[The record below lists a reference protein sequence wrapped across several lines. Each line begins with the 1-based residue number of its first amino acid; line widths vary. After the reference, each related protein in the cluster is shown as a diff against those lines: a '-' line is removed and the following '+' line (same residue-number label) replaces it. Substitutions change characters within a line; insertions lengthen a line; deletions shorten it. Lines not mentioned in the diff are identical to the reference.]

1 MSDKILQYDIII
13 VGGGAAGLVAAVC
26 CAKKLKGKIKIAV
39 IEKEFKLGKKLLA
52 TGNGKCNMTNENM
65 SEEYYNIDSREFV
78 SNIISKYSTDK
89 IIAFWNSLG
98 LLCKADSFGRVYPYS
113 GQASAVLDVLL
124 MNLEYYGVD
133 VFCETNITNVLPE
146 SSGYKLTAYKKIF
159 TAQKV
164 ILATG
169 GKVQPSLGS
178 NGASYQF
185 AAELGLKCT
194 DVFPS
199 LAPIPCNDKYLSLMK
214 GVRTAATVS
223 LNADGNIIHSEQGE
237 LQLNEKNIS
246 GICIFQLSRYVNE
259 YFEFKTIDGIKYN
272 HISIVADFMPD
283 YSLSETENLL
293 KKRRKQMPTLKTE
306 DLMTGIINKKI
317 GLYLAKNLNIEL
329 DSELYS
335 LTDDDIEKIAV
346 SVKSCEFVPSGMSG
360 INSAQV
366 TAGGIELSEIG
377 KNMMSLKYKDLY
389 IIGEAL
395 NVDGMC
401 GGYNLHWA
409 FANGIIAGN
418 DAANSYSNS
427 KKKR

>member
-26 CAKKLKGKIKIAV
+26 CAKKLSGKIKIAV

-52 TGNGKCNMTNENM
+52 TGNGKCNMTNNNM
-65 SEEYYNIDSREFV
+65 SEEYYNNESRGFV
-78 SNIISKYSTDK
+78 KNIISKYSTNK
-89 IIAFWNSLG
+89 ITAFWEYIG

-113 GQASAVLDVLL
+113 GQASAVLDILI
-124 MNLEYYGVD
+124 MNLEYYNVD
-133 VFCETNITNVLPE
+133 IFCETDITSIIPE
-146 SSGYKLTAYKKIF
+146 HNGYKLTAYKKTF

-164 ILATG
+164 ILGTG

-178 NGASYQF
+178 NGSSYKF
-185 AAELGLKCT
+185 AADLGLKCT

-199 LAPIPCNDKYLSLMK
+199 LAPIPCNDKYLPLMK
-214 GVRTAATVS
+214 GVRTAAVVS
-223 LNADGNIIHSEQGE
+223 LKADGKILCSEQGE

-259 YFEFKTIDGIKYN
+259 YYALNTINGTKYN
-272 HISIVADFMPD
+272 
-283 YSLSETENLL
+283 
-293 KKRRKQMPTLKTE
+293 RRKQMPTSKTE
-306 DLMTGIINKKI
+306 ELMTGIINKKI
-317 GLYLAKNLNIEL
+317 GLYLAKKLNIDL
-329 DSELYS
+329 NTKLYNLSDDNIES
-335 LTDDDIEKIAV
+335 LAR
-346 SVKSCEFVPSGMSG
+346 SVKECEFVPSGMSG

-366 TAGGIELSEIG
+366 TAGGIVLSEID
-377 KNMMSLKYKDLY
+377 KNMQSVKYNNLY

-395 NVDGMC
+395 NVDGIC

-409 FANGIIAGN
+409 FASGIIAGN
-418 DAANSYSNS
+418 AAANSY

>member
-1 MSDKILQYDIII
+1 MNDKILQYDIII

-26 CAKKLKGKIKIAV
+26 CAKKLGRKIKIAV

-52 TGNGKCNMTNENM
+52 TGNGKCNMTNNNM
-65 SEEYYNIDSREFV
+65 SFEYYNKESREFV
-78 SNIISKYSTDK
+78 KNIISKYSTDK
-89 IIAFWNSLG
+89 ITAFWNSIG

-113 GQASAVLDVLL
+113 GQASAVLDIL
-124 MNLEYYGVD
+124 MLNLEYYNVD
-133 VFCETNITNVLPE
+133 IFCETDITSITHENN
-146 SSGYKLTAYKKIF
+146 GYKLISYRKTF

-178 NGASYQF
+178 NGASYKF
-185 AAELGLKCT
+185 AADLSLKCT

-199 LAPIPCNDKYLSLMK
+199 LAPIPCNDKFLPLMK
-214 GVRTAATVS
+214 GVRTAAIVS
-223 LNADGNIIHSEQGE
+223 LKADGKILHTEQGE

-259 YFEFKTIDGIKYN
+259 YYELNTINGTKYN
-272 HISIVADFMPD
+272 RVSIIADLMPD
-283 YSLSETENLL
+283 YTLDETENLL

-306 DLMTGIINKKI
+306 ELMTGIINKKI
-317 GLYLAKNLNIEL
+317 GLYLAKKLNIDL
-329 DSELYS
+329 DTELYNLS
-335 LTDDDIEKIAV
+335 DDDIEAFARW
-346 SVKSCEFVPSGMSG
+346 VKECEFVPSGMSG

-366 TAGGIELSEIG
+366 TAGGIMLSEID
-377 KNMMSLKYKDLY
+377 KTMQSVKYNNLY

-409 FANGIIAGN
+409 FASGIVAGN
-418 DAANSYSNS
+418 AAANSY